1 MTYLEKN
8 LMDDETMVHVTRLH
22 AIVLLVPAMIVSI
35 LAGTTQIFDDV
46 PLAYYIT
53 GFFLLLASFRLLDRL
68 VLFLTSEFGVTTKR
82 VLGKTGLI
90 RLKTVDI
97 VLAKVEAIR
106 INQSILGR
114 IFDFGDVFV
123 TGTGGT
129 VEVLSFIPYPVIFS
143 KCIQEQLSLLERAKI
158 EGDSSAGA
166 SVR

>member
-8 LMDDETMVHVTRLH
+8 LMDDESMIHVTRLH
-22 AIVLLVPAMIVSI
+22 AIVLLAPAMIVSI
-35 LAGTTQIFDDV
+35 LAGTMSIFDDV
-46 PLAYYIT
+46 PVAYYIT
-53 GFFLLLASFRLLDRL
+53 GCFMLLAAFRLSDRL

-106 INQSILGR
+106 INQSVLGR

-129 VEVLSFIPYPVIFS
+129 VEVLSLIPNPVEFS
-143 KCIQEQLSLLERAKI
+143 KCIQEQLSILERGKL
-158 EGDSSAGA
+158 EGETPVGA
-166 SVR
+166 SAR

>member
-8 LMDDETMVHVTRLH
+8 LMEDESMVHVTRLH
-22 AIVLLVPAMIVSI
+22 AIVLLAPAMIVSV
-35 LAGTTQIFDDV
+35 LAGTMSILDDV
-46 PLAYYIT
+46 PLAYYVT
-53 GFFLLLASFRLLDRL
+53 GVLLLLSSMRLLDRL

-106 INQSILGR
+106 INQSVLGR

-129 VEVLSFIPYPVIFS
+129 VEVLTLIPHPVIFS

-158 EGDSSAGA
+158 EGEPPLGA